1 MFPTQLNQ
9 LYFEKEFTFIDQF
22 GDLVT
27 CNAQDFGDYTESVT
41 TGGRGKQLTV
51 PFRSVDTRA
60 ELIIFLGGQMRTFM
74 QIVNNQLFLT
84 TILEDKN
91 NVKAVRIFEKQ

>member
-1 MFPTQLNQ
+1 
-9 LYFEKEFTFIDQF
+9 
-22 GDLVT
+22 
-27 CNAQDFGDYTESVT
+27 
-41 TGGRGKQLTV
+41 
-51 PFRSVDTRA
+51 
-60 ELIIFLGGQMRTFM
+60 M